1 MKKIVFSALFAL
13 ICLQPVSTQRP
24 NRQRQ
29 APTPETIV
37 NRMNK
42 QLSLTEEQQK
52 ELLKLYENH
61 FKEMKE
67 KKEKTSREERQTMRE
82 DFQKKIKAVLTEEQ
96 VKKMEELNQ
105 KKQNRKKGKNQ

>member
-13 ICLQPVSTQRP
+13 ICLQPVSAQRP
-24 NRQRQ
+24 NRQ
-29 APTPETIV
+29 
-37 NRMNK
+37 RMNK